1 MLILNI
7 IVTIK
12 YTKLYTPDVILS
24 SKENKKLLKLLN
36 KKFEISVY
44 WSEYKAKKENKNII
58 NKYRCFI
65 ESNFLG
71 VDGLFVL
78 FYWNA
83 TDNAKKYGAKKY
95 YLPKGLIK
103 NFNAIVNRK
112 SFYDQFIDSA
122 IK

>member
-1 MLILNI
+1 MLMLILNI

-12 YTKLYTPDVILS
+12 YTKLYTSDVILS

-78 FYWNA
+78 FY
-83 TDNAKKYGAKKY
+83 
-95 YLPKGLIK
+95 
-103 NFNAIVNRK
+103 
-112 SFYDQFIDSA
+112 
-122 IK
+122 